1 MEVPTC
7 RYVYNTL
14 LYHCYYSYIQPNTT
28 NRYTVLTLNT
38 TCHSGEILPWKIVH
52 LCKLSFPLLP
62 LVLVT
67 YNGAPCYFAS
77 FIVTCITGIHV
88 CTCIQTAKEASVP
101 TCTYK
106 CLIFNTLKNVCAC
119 NSSISILYVPVYIIL
134 CVHQVVTLYIH
145 HDGRTSHLYLYL
157 YLRVYY
163 HTLLSCVGVSALYAH
178 VYDIV
183 CVHSGPR
190 VVSLLEELGLSSL
203 HFMSSA
209 VVEVHGVQECRVTRC
224 GYTGEDGVEV
234 SCGNNL

>member
-7 RYVYNTL
+7 SVHTGTL

-67 YNGAPCYFAS
+67 YNGAACYFAS

-101 TCTYK
+101 TYN
-106 CLIFNTLKNVCAC
+106 CLIFNTLKNACAC

-134 CVHQVVTLYIH
+134 CVHQDVTLY
-145 HDGRTSHLYLYL
+145 S
-157 YLRVYY
+157 
-163 HTLLSCVGVSALYAH
+163 
-178 VYDIV
+178 
-183 CVHSGPR
+183 
-190 VVSLLEELGLSSL
+190 
-203 HFMSSA
+203 
-209 VVEVHGVQECRVTRC
+209 TRQKNVNK
-224 GYTGEDGVEV
+224 GTVKV
-234 SCGNNL
+234 R